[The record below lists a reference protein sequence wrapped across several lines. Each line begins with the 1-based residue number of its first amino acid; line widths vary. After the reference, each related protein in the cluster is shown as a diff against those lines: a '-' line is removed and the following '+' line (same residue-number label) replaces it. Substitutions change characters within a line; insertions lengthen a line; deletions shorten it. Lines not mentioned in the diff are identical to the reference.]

1 MPLALD
7 DLTTM
12 ALFLEV
18 IEHRS
23 FTAAAAASGLG
34 KATVS
39 RRIAELERRMGCRLL
54 QRTTRSI
61 TPTEEGRR
69 LQERCRRLVATARE
83 ATDLISDLRGA
94 PSGVLRVSAP
104 VAFAHLHLTSAVV
117 EFLELY
123 ADLEVQLLP
132 RSGPSKLVEDEI
144 DVAVRVGAP
153 SDTSLVARKLATD
166 SVVIAASRSYLK
178 DRGTPG
184 SVEDLQNHAVLR
196 LSWEAQQG
204 GWQWRGRARSE
215 QLRSRGQL
223 VSSDAGVICDAAARG
238 LGVAVLPS
246 FVLAPFVRSGRLV
259 RVLEKIDVGSVPI
272 NVVYTSR
279 KALPRRVRTFVEF
292 LVERFANDQWR
303 RSALL

>member
-1 MPLALD
+1 
-7 DLTTM
+7 M

-61 TPTEEGRR
+61 TPTDEGRR
-69 LQERCRRLVATARE
+69 LYEQCRRLVATARE
-83 ATDLISDLRGA
+83 ATDLIGDLRGA

-104 VAFAHLHLTSAVV
+104 VAFAQLHLTSAVV
-117 EFLELY
+117 EFLKQHP
-123 ADLEVQLLP
+123 DIEVQLLP
-132 RSGPSKLVEDEI
+132 RSGPSNLVQDEI
-144 DVAVRVGAP
+144 DVAVRVGVP

-166 SVVIAASRSYLK
+166 AVVVAAARSYLK
-178 DRGTPG
+178 DCGAPA

-196 LSWEAQQG
+196 LSWEAQRA

-215 QLRSRGQL
+215 AVRTHGQL
-223 VSSDAGVICDAAARG
+223 VSSDVGVICDAAVEG
-238 LGVAVLPS
+238 LGLAVLPS

-259 RVLEKIDVGSVPI
+259 RVLERVDVGSVPI

-279 KALPRRVRTFVEF
+279 KALPRRVRSFVEF
-292 LVERFANDQWR
+292 LVDRFANDKWR
-303 RSALL
+303 RGALL